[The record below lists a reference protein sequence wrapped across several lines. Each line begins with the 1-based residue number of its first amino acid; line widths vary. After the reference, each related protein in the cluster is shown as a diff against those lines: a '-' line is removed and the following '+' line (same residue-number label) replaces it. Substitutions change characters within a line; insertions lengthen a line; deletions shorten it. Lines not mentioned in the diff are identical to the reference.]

1 MPQLRNPRM
10 EAIAQG
16 LFAGKTQMQ
25 AYVDAGYTGK
35 TTAAAFKAATHAD
48 VKVRVAELIR
58 EKHEF
63 ERKATDK
70 AIVDASI
77 DKGYIVSRLKYLAD
91 RGIRGTVPVFDAKGE
106 QSGWRPTGADTNSAV
121 RSLEILARMGGY
133 MVDKVELG
141 MPGDFARL
149 NDDELA
155 RELILVG
162 ESIGIDASQIQKA
175 IEGKAA

>member
-1 MPQLRNPRM
+1 M
-10 EAIAQG
+10 EALAQG
-16 LFAGKTQMQ
+16 LAAGKTQAI
-25 AYVDAGYTGK
+25 AYAEAGYTGK
-35 TTAAAFKAATHAD
+35 SVTAAFKACNNPN
-48 VKVRVAELIR
+48 VLVRKAEIIR
-58 EKHEF
+58 ERHEI
-63 ERKATDK
+63 ERRSTEK

-91 RGIRGTVPVFDAKGE
+91 RGIRGTVPVFDAKGD

-149 NDDELA
+149 NDDELMA
-155 RELILVG
+155 QLIQVG
-162 ESIGIDASQIQKA
+162 ESIGIDGSQIQKA
-175 IEGKAA
+175 IEGKVA